1 MLRACLKC
9 LVSRYF
15 EDSELK
21 NGVAR
26 DKFSA
31 KRCIIIELLLS
42 ILIGFHY
49 LLVFGEFVRELRRE
63 CDRIGR
69 LELSVINVSVC
80 ACNIFTK

>member
-63 CDRIGR
+63 CDPVSYTHLTLPTIC
-69 LELSVINVSVC
+69 SV
-80 ACNIFTK
+80 